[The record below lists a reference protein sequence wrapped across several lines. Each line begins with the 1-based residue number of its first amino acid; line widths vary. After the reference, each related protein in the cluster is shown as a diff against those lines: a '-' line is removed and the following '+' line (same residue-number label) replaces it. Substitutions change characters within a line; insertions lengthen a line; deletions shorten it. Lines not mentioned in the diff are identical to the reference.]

1 MRRQVLANE
10 GKYLKETFSRKIWKT
25 FRKITICLRKFEMKS
40 QMSDNVMKENILQKH
55 FQEGLKI
62 YLFIFSFL
70 SFLPCLSSLS

>member
-25 FRKITICLRKFEMKS
+25 FSKFTIFLRTFEIKR
-40 QMSDNVMKENILQKH
+40 QVSDNVMKENILQKH

-62 YLFIFSFL
+62 YLLIFTFL
-70 SFLPCLSSLS
+70 S